1 MRSLRRGMIWKL
13 PLLAVCVLLVAI
25 VLTARPG
32 DRTMYPA
39 QEPGVAIYVLNNG
52 FHSDIVLP
60 ADRVM
65 ARGGLLAEA
74 GKAGQDQNWLVYGWG
89 DKGFYT
95 AKGMSLSRMADGLR
109 ALFRPGNPSVIR
121 VYGVM
126 ASPDRAFAEPIA
138 TRVIISE
145 AGFSALAK
153 SLEASFDADGGKPVM
168 ADIAKPDDMFF
179 TSHEHFSVFRLC
191 NNWTSDQLAAAG
203 LPMTPTIDGLAPV
216 LELDLR
222 LRSGV
227 SKP

>member
-1 MRSLRRGMIWKL
+1 MRGLRQELIWKL
-13 PLLAVCVLLVAI
+13 PLLALCALILAVI
-25 VLTARPG
+25 VTARPG
-32 DRTMYPA
+32 DRAIYPA
-39 QEPGVAIYVLNNG
+39 QDPGVAIYVLNNG

-74 GKAGQDQNWLVYGWG
+74 GKAGQGQKWLVYGWG

-95 AKGMSLSRMADGLR
+95 AKGMSLARMADGLR

-121 VYGVM
+121 VYGIT
-126 ASPDRAFAEPIA
+126 ASPDQAFVEPIA
-138 TRVIISE
+138 TRVILSE

-153 SLEASFDADGGKPVM
+153 SLEASFVADAGKPVV

-203 LPMTPTIDGLAPV
+203 LPTTPMIDGLAPM